1 MLTVV
6 IALLCA
12 SCSSKEDQTKKPTEK
27 HDEVITKAIKEL
39 KDYWEDEYDR
49 FSIEED
55 RHFEIKNTR
64 IITIKNNDI
73 EQFENVKYLVE
84 FVLYTNY
91 MGSAPYYEDFCVYD
105 TVVVYNDGE
114 MEVQTN
120 PIDRYRGR
128 TYETDFSNFIKD
140 IDDYCGYYN
149 CVKKLK

>member
-1 MLTVV
+1 MSL
-6 IALLCA
+6 
-12 SCSSKEDQTKKPTEK
+12 
-27 HDEVITKAIKEL
+27 
-39 KDYWEDEYDR
+39 YWEDEYDR